1 MKLPHERFDY
11 SAMPERPR
19 WKLPKGAR
27 TTFKDMAN
35 GVPGIE
41 LRLPLLF
48 SEGVGAGRLS
58 LNEFV
63 AVGATNHAK
72 LYGLYPRKGTIA
84 VGVDAD
90 LALWDPD
97 RRVQVTATMLH
108 DQVGYTPY
116 EGREL
121 TGWPVTVLS
130 RGRVVVQ
137 DGRLQAERGTGQFV
151 PCAPSEWARPR
162 GIAVPELRRLQ
173 ELGPVLD
180 L

>member
-1 MKLPHERFDY
+1 
-11 SAMPERPR
+11 
-19 WKLPKGAR
+19 
-27 TTFKDMAN
+27 MAN

-48 SEGVGAGRLS
+48 SGGVATGRLS
-58 LNEFV
+58 LEEFV
-63 AVGATNHAK
+63 ALGATNHAK

-84 VGVDAD
+84 VGADAD
-90 LALWDPD
+90 LALWDPG
-97 RRVQVTATMLH
+97 RRVRVTAQMLH

-130 RGRVVVQ
+130 RGRVIVEN
-137 DGRLQAERGTGQFV
+137 GRLHAERGAGQFV
-151 PCAPSEWARPR
+151 PCAPSDWARPR
-162 GIAVPELRRLQ
+162 GVAVPELRRLR
-173 ELGPVLD
+173 ELGPALE